1 MTQPISQPRAVA
13 LEARHALIEDRIS
26 KEAATPLPDAIEISR
41 LKREKLHLRD
51 SLAGH

>member
-1 MTQPISQPRAVA
+1 MTQPIPQPRIDA
-13 LEARHALIEDRIS
+13 LEARHALIEDRIT
-26 KEAATPLPDAIEISR
+26 KETATPHPDEMELSR